1 MFSSALF
8 PLLLNCT
15 ARQKILQGKA
25 QAGGQKGRG
34 SGGNEFL
41 PVRAE
46 IVAQKRFELRSAIA
60 TNLFS
65 LQ

>member
-1 MFSSALF
+1 VCQLRWHKNRRFACEAG
-8 PLLLNCT
+8 N
-15 ARQKILQGKA
+15 
-25 QAGGQKGRG
+25 AGGQKEKG

-46 IVAQKRFELRSAIA
+46 IVTRKRFELRSAIA
-60 TNLFS
+60 TNLFR